1 MKAFCASK
9 YGSMDHF
16 GIREIAKPLAKES
29 QVLVKVHAV
38 SINDWDWADLGRIAK
53 GRWLARLSFGW
64 SKPKKIIGSD
74 IAGRVQAIGPGV
86 TRFKP
91 GDAVFGDLSRF
102 FGGGFGGFSE
112 YVCAHEN
119 QLVPKPEHMS
129 FEQAA
134 AIPQAGV
141 LVAQALAAG
150 GPLRPGQ
157 RILINGAGGGC
168 GTMGIQ
174 LAKLS
179 EVEVTGVD
187 GGEKFELMQSLGF
200 DHMIDYTK
208 EDFTLNG
215 RQYDL
220 IVDTKT
226 SRPASAIDRVL
237 APGGTYATVGGFAHL
252 FGFIFL
258 KRWIRWRYKKNMF
271 VVMLKPNSGLAK
283 LCELF
288 EAGKFKPV
296 LDRAYNFTDSDMFA
310 AIHRFGAG
318 EHHGKIVV
326 TVAPS

>member
-9 YGSMDHF
+9 YGSMDYF
-16 GIREIAKPLAKES
+16 AIREIAKPAPKEN

-38 SINDWDWADLGRIAK
+38 SINDWDWADLGRITK
-53 GRWLARLSFGW
+53 GHWLVRLQFGW
-64 SKPKKIIGSD
+64 SRPKKIVGSD
-74 IAGRVQAIGPGV
+74 IAGRVEGVGRDV

-91 GDAVFGDLSRF
+91 GDAVFGDLSRYF
-102 FGGGFGGFSE
+102 GGFGGFAE
-112 YVCAHEN
+112 YVCAHEK
-119 QLVPKPEHMS
+119 QLVSKPEHMT

-134 AIPQAGV
+134 AVPQAGV
-141 LVAQALAAG
+141 LAVQALAAG

-157 RILINGAGGGC
+157 KILINGAGGGC

-187 GGEKFELMQSLGF
+187 SAEKLELMRSLGF
-200 DHMIDYTK
+200 DHVIDHKK
-208 EDFTLNG
+208 EDFARNG
-215 RQYDL
+215 KLYDL

-226 SRPASAIDRVL
+226 SRPASALDRVL
-237 APGGTYATVGGFAHL
+237 APGGTYVTVGGTAHL

-271 VVMLKPNSGLAK
+271 VVLLKPNSGLAK

-288 EAGKFKPV
+288 EAGKFKP
-296 LDRAYNFTDSDMFA
+296 LIDQLYNFADADMLA
-310 AIHRFGAG
+310 AFRRFGAG
-318 EHHGKIVV
+318 QHKGKIVI
-326 TVAPS
+326 TVASA